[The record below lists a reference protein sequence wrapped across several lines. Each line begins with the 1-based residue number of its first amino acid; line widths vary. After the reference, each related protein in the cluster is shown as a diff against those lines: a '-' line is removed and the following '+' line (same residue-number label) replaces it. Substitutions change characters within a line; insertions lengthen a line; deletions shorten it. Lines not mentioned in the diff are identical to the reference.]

1 MGKIRVY
8 ELAKELNLSNK
19 ELVQKLQEMGHSV
32 RSHSSTLEEFLVK
45 EIKERLQGKQAPADA
60 AGRPTV
66 IRRRKKVVEEAL
78 VDDVAEVQVGDETEA
93 APELEAKPGDYVA
106 DSEEDQEAVSEVEIS
121 PEVEAKVEAAEE
133 PAVEAEPPEE
143 REFKVIEEAGAE
155 EVEAVVTEAEGL
167 LSGKAELSESESV
180 EVEEPTLEETT
191 ADSVEETVAIE
202 ETEEPEVGD
211 SVSMEAL
218 MIDRAA
224 EPAQKTEIKFQGK
237 VKRIEKTTAEPARII
252 SRPPIPTPPPPPK
265 PEPQVR
271 HETRAPEPKPVLPVL
286 EPVLPMEQPETVL
299 TATEA
304 DLKKSKRKKKSR
316 DADTSEVDGARKK
329 SIRRREIIEKTDL
342 YDKDGW
348 DRPSRG
354 KKGLRAQKK
363 IRKTEITVPKAIKR
377 RIKVVEAISV
387 ADLAKKMGIKSGDII
402 RKLMTMGVMANV
414 NQAIDF
420 DTAALVATEFDYEVE
435 KGSFDEDTALQVEE
449 RDEAKKHFRPPVVT
463 VMGHVDH
470 GKTSLL
476 DAIRKTNVIE
486 GEAGGITQH
495 IGAYHVEVEGGKVTF
510 LDTPGHAAF
519 TAMRA
524 RGAQV
529 TDIVVLIV
537 AADDGVMQQ
546 TREAADH
553 AKAAGVPIIV
563 AVNKIDKPDADTERI
578 RREVSDL
585 GLVPEEWGGDTIF
598 ADVSAKTGK
607 GVPELLGLI
616 LLQAEMLELKASYE
630 GRAQG
635 RIIEARLDK
644 GRGPVA
650 TLLVQDGMLSQGDSY
665 VCGVFHGRV
674 RAMFDDKGQRVEKA
688 GPSIPVEIQGLSG
701 VPQAGDAFVVVGDD
715 KRAKQVSEHRQ
726 LKQRETELLK
736 TSKLTLETLFDS
748 IKEGAIKDLNLV
760 LKADVQGSLEAITDA
775 LHKLA
780 TEDIKVNIIHSSTGA
795 ISETDISLASASHA
809 LVVGF
814 NVRPNAKVQ
823 DMADQEGVQIRFYDV
838 IYRLIDEIKVAMVG
852 LLEPIKEEKV
862 LGRAEVREAFHVS
875 KVGTI
880 AGSSVSDG
888 KIVRGGRARLLRDN
902 VVVYDGKVISLKR
915 FKDDAKEVLSG
926 YECGIGLENFND
938 IKAGDVIEA
947 YIVEE
952 RAATLD

>member
-8 ELAKELNLSNK
+8 ELAKELNMNNK
-19 ELVQKLQEMGHSV
+19 ELVQKLQTMGYAV

-45 EIKERLQGKQAPADA
+45 EIKERLQGKQAQVSTEG

-66 IRRRKKVVEEAL
+66 IRRRKKVVEEAPVEEA
-78 VDDVAEVQVGDETEA
+78 VDVQAGEKAEME
-93 APELEAKPGDYVA
+93 PELETK
-106 DSEEDQEAVSEVEIS
+106 SEELEAVSEKTEEIASEDEIS
-121 PEVEAKVEAAEE
+121 PEVEARVEVSEE
-133 PAVEAEPPEE
+133 PAVEPEAT
-143 REFKVIEEAGAE
+143 EETGLETEEVAAE
-155 EVEAVVTEAEGL
+155 EVEAVEAKSEEISVGETVSEEAEPVH
-167 LSGKAELSESESV
+167 EEES
-180 EVEEPTLEETT
+180 PLEE
-191 ADSVEETVAIE
+191 APSPPEEVVPAE
-202 ETEEPEVGD
+202 ETEEPEVVE
-211 SVSMEAL
+211 SISMEAL
-218 MIDRAA
+218 AIKKSA
-224 EPAQKTEIKFQGK
+224 ELAPKPEVKFQGK

-252 SRPPIPTPPPPPK
+252 SRPAIPTPPPT
-265 PEPQVR
+265 PEPPVKR
-271 HETRAPEPKPVLPVL
+271 EIKAPEPKPVLPVK
-286 EPVLPMEQPETVL
+286 EPSKPVEQPETIL
-299 TATEA
+299 TVTEA
-304 DLKKSKRKKKSR
+304 DSKKSKRKKKSR
-316 DADTSEVDGARKK
+316 DADTAEVDGARKK

-342 YDKDGW
+342 YDKNGW

-354 KKGLRAQKK
+354 RKGLRTQKK
-363 IRKTEITVPKAIKR
+363 VRKTEITVPKAIKR

-387 ADLAKKMGIKSGDII
+387 AELAKKMGIKSGDII

-435 KGSFDEDTALQVEE
+435 KGSFDEDNALQVED
-449 RDEAKKHFRPPVVT
+449 RDESQKDLRPAVVT

-476 DAIRKTNVIE
+476 DAIRKTNVIG

-495 IGAYHVEVEGGKVTF
+495 IGAYHVDVDGGKITF

-553 AKAAGVPIIV
+553 ARAAGVPIIV
-563 AVNKIDKPDADTERI
+563 AVNKVDKPDADTEKI
-578 RREVSDL
+578 RREVSDI
-585 GLVPEEWGGDTIF
+585 GLVPEDWGGDTIF
-598 ADVSAKTGK
+598 ADVSAKTGQ
-607 GVPELLGLI
+607 GVPELLDLI
-616 LLQAEMLELKASYE
+616 LLQAEMMELKASYT

-665 VCGVFHGRV
+665 VCGVYHGRV
-674 RAMFDDKGQRVEKA
+674 RAMFDDKGERVEKA

-726 LKQRETELLK
+726 LKQRETDLLK

-748 IKEGAIKDLNLV
+748 IKEGAIKELNLV

-795 ISETDISLASASHA
+795 ISETDISLAFASHA
-809 LVVGF
+809 LVLGF

-838 IYRLIDEIKVAMVG
+838 IYRLIDEIKEAMVG

-862 LGRAEVREAFHVS
+862 LGRAEVREVFHVS

-888 KIVRGGRARLLRDN
+888 KILRGSRARLLRDN
-902 VVVYDGKVISLKR
+902 VVIYDGKVISLKR
-915 FKDDAKEVLSG
+915 FKDDAKEVLTG
-926 YECGIGLENFND
+926 YECGIGLENYND
-938 IKAGDVIEA
+938 IKAGDVVEA
-947 YIVEE
+947 YVVEE